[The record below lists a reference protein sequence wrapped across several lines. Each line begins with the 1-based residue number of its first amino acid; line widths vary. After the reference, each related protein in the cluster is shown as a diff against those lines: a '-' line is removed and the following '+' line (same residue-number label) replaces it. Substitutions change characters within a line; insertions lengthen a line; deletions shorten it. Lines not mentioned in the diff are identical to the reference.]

1 MPDTR
6 VPKLSEQEIQNF
18 LKLADSSTK
27 RRYPKLMHS
36 LGDEFNCAFNF
47 MMGNSYMQPHLH
59 PGVEKIENI
68 HLVRGKVAAFFF
80 DNHGVITKCTM
91 LQKGEI
97 EHIEVPAFTWH
108 TYVML
113 SDYAVT
119 YETMMGV
126 YEPGTWK
133 KFAAWA
139 PKEGSNACVEYL
151 NLLKRKVINR
161 LKTGQESHIE
171 FSLEGI
177 GISNESGTPDKLN
190 LRTYCRELALLIEP
204 GDIVLIGGLS
214 RSGKTIFA
222 RNLKLAILERGCNAW
237 NLSLDRWLIDLDY
250 RQPGVL
256 GRYDLSIIQDVI
268 SKHFSGDFEEQILQL
283 PDYNKLEQRTFLTD
297 ESILILP
304 SDILIIEG
312 TVSLTLAQKSSHV
325 HRIFIH
331 IDESIR
337 KQRVITEYLSRGKSQ
352 YEAEAIYVERQ
363 FDETPVVERSAID
376 AIHVNIT
383 SQ

>member
-1 MPDTR
+1 M
-6 VPKLSEQEIQNF
+6 
-18 LKLADSSTK
+18 
-27 RRYPKLMHS
+27 
-36 LGDEFNCAFNF
+36 
-47 MMGNSYMQPHLH
+47 
-59 PGVEKIENI
+59 
-68 HLVRGKVAAFFF
+68 
-80 DNHGVITKCTM
+80 
-91 LQKGEI
+91 
-97 EHIEVPAFTWH
+97 
-108 TYVML
+108 
-113 SDYAVT
+113 
-119 YETMMGV
+119 
-126 YEPGTWK
+126 
-133 KFAAWA
+133 
-139 PKEGSNACVEYL
+139 
-151 NLLKRKVINR
+151 INR
-161 LKTGQESHIE
+161 LKTWQESHIE

-177 GISNESGTPDKLN
+177 GKSNESGTPDKLN

-204 GDIVLIGGLS
+204 GDLVLIGGLS
-214 RSGKTIFA
+214 RSGKTNFA
-222 RNLKLAILERGCNAW
+222 RNLKSAVLERGCNVW

-256 GRYDLSIIQDVI
+256 GRYDLSIIQEVI
-268 SKHFSGDFEEQILQL
+268 SKHLSGEFEEQVLQL
-283 PDYNKLEQRTFLTD
+283 PDYHKLEQRTFLTD

-363 FDETPVVERSAID
+363 FDETPEVERSAIA